1 MNRCMG
7 PLVAS
12 ASELFGAKI
21 RVLIPACRTRRASAT
36 RLLHRCTPIKV
47 EATQN
52 SINAPTPV
60 VVVFSRRTEIEACLP
75 AL

>member
-1 MNRCMG
+1 MG

-36 RLLHRCTPIKV
+36 RLLHPHRCTPINV
-47 EATQN
+47 EVAHN
-52 SINAPTPV
+52 SINAPALIAV
-60 VVVFSRRTEIEACLP
+60 AFSRRTEIEACL
-75 AL
+75 AARQ